1 MDNTQ
6 TQTEVT
12 TVQEQPAAQV
22 VKTTKQVTPQVRT
35 EHPQVVYQKK
45 KAIFRTYQII
55 WYILGVIEV
64 LLIFRFALAMM
75 GANPASGFASLIY
88 TISAPFA
95 IPFRGILGVSAVPTT
110 GSVFEW
116 STLIAMV
123 VYAIIA
129 GGIVQLLQLFKPT
142 TPQEVSEA
150 VDTQ

>member
-1 MDNTQ
+1 
-6 TQTEVT
+6 
-12 TVQEQPAAQV
+12 
-22 VKTTKQVTPQVRT
+22 
-35 EHPQVVYQKK
+35 
-45 KAIFRTYQII
+45 
-55 WYILGVIEV
+55 
-64 LLIFRFALAMM
+64 MM